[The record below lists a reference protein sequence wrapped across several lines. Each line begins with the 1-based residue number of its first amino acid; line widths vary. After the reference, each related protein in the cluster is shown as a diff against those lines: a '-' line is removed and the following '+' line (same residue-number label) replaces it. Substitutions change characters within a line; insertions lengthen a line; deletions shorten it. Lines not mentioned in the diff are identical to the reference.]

1 MCIGLE
7 CKENNMDNE
16 YLIKEIIREMGK
28 QIREQ
33 QEIVN
38 RLKKMVNFEEN

>member
-1 MCIGLE
+1 
-7 CKENNMDNE
+7 MDNE